1 MTTASP
7 SEFEIIRRYFAPI
20 GAADIGEDCALLDV
34 PSGSRLALSID
45 AQLADVHFPAAA
57 EPAAIAGRALRC
69 ALSDLA
75 AEAADPLGFL
85 LALSMPQAEPRWL
98 ESFAAGLSEAAR
110 CCGAGSLLGGD
121 LSRGPLAVTVQVL
134 GALPPHF
141 PRLARSVARAG
152 DALYVSGTLGDAAGG
167 LQLLRDGES
176 AVARPAWQRQLLQRY
191 WRPEPRLALGQALR
205 GVARAAIDLS
215 DGLLADLRHLAI
227 ASGVRVEVEP
237 ERLPISTALRQL
249 CGDPERLALSGGDDY
264 ELCFSAAPSTVPATL
279 AGVPCTCIGQL
290 SHGAPQV
297 LCAGVDIGDGDGGWR
312 HF

>member
-1 MTTASP
+1 MAASAL

-20 GAADIGEDCALLDV
+20 GAADIGEDCALLEV

-45 AQLADVHFPAAA
+45 TQLADVHFPATAD
-57 EPAAIAGRALRC
+57 PAAIAGRALRC

-75 AEAADPLGFL
+75 AEAAHPLGFL
-85 LALSMPQAEPRWL
+85 LALSMPQADPRWL
-98 ESFAAGLSEAAR
+98 ESFAGGLSEAAR

-121 LSRGPLAVTVQVL
+121 LTRGPLAVTVQVL
-134 GALPPHF
+134 GDLPQRC
-141 PRLARSVARAG
+141 PRMARSAARAG

-167 LQLLRDGES
+167 LRLLQDGEG
-176 AVARPAWQRQLLQRY
+176 ATERAAWQRQLLQRY
-191 WRPEPRLALGQALR
+191 WQPEPRLALGQALR

-215 DGLLADLRHLAI
+215 DGLLADLRHLAL
-227 ASGVRVEVEP
+227 ASGLRVEVEP
-237 ERLPISTALRQL
+237 ERLPISTALRRL
-249 CGDPERLALSGGDDY
+249 GGDPKRLALSGGDDY
-264 ELCFSAAPSTVPATL
+264 ELCFSATPGAVPSAL

-290 SHGAPQV
+290 SRGVPQV